1 MPNLIKARWVITSW
15 NKYFLVKDSR
25 CHQYFLP
32 WGTQEEWESIQECFY
47 REIKEELWIVPV
59 MWEILKVIET
69 KNRHW
74 HSSLEFWFEVINSE
88 DFHTIKTENC
98 SHADEWTECWFYD
111 LKTIKS
117 EDLRPNDLLNNLTND
132 LIIKLI

>member
-98 SHADEWTECWFYD
+98 SHADEWTECWFYEID
-111 LKTIKS
+111 KINKN
-117 EDLRPNDLLNNLTND
+117 ELRPNNMEQVLENNNIIH
-132 LIIKLI
+132 LI